1 MDLRSRGDW
10 ASTVDYVLWALATL
24 AAAWIVFLGL
34 ARLASFAVAPRPV
47 RADSP
52 TTDLPTEPPPA
63 VVGFL
68 VNGCRVDPDAAVATL
83 IDLAARRHLE
93 LYQPANDPDQTLV
106 RVRGP
111 EPEGLTAYE
120 QRVLDRVVTAA
131 GPERM
136 VPLAQLT
143 GGYATDGYRWA
154 AEFEREVRADAKD
167 RKLSTDGPTGVAV
180 LFIVLGFVLAC
191 FSGLLLPG
199 LIGGNLLGQSA
210 DLGAG
215 TWIGYAII
223 ALVVT
228 SILFVVGLVP
238 IVRWY
243 DRPRRSATGRAVT
256 ARWLGVDA
264 WLRGQGSSFAELPPA
279 SVAVWDRYLSYGAA
293 LGTTPVVSHAADL
306 AVGTREV
313 LWSHH
318 TGSWRRVRVRYQR
331 RGRASSFPPVTV
343 IVNALVMLGI
353 IAALFWY
360 GRTLPP
366 TPALLAAATVGAALA
381 LRSLYRLVR
390 ATVDWLAPVDIT
402 GLVLTRSTLPYL
414 TGMADLEGAP
424 GWRLAKAAMRP
435 ERQPYFV
442 VVDDG
447 RADVTIVWT
456 VYPSYLRSGQCQPGD
471 LVHLKGYRWCRFA
484 RKITVLPPG

>member
-1 MDLRSRGDW
+1 M
-10 ASTVDYVLWALATL
+10 DYVLGALVTL
-24 AAAWIVFLGL
+24 VAAWIVYLGL
-34 ARLASFAVAPRPV
+34 ARLASFAVAPRPIQ
-47 RADSP
+47 ADPP
-52 TTDLPTEPPPA
+52 TMDLPGEPSPA

-68 VNGCRVDPDAAVATL
+68 VNGCRVDPDAAVGTL
-83 IDLAARRHLE
+83 IDLAARRHIE
-93 LYQPANDPDQTLV
+93 LYQPANDPEQTLV
-106 RVRGP
+106 RVRDP
-111 EPEGLTAYE
+111 QPEGLTAYE
-120 QRVLDRVVTAA
+120 QRVLDRAVTAA

-154 AEFEREVRADAKD
+154 AEFEREVRADAKE
-167 RKLSTDGPTGVAV
+167 RKLSTDGPTGIAV

-191 FSGLLLPG
+191 FTGLFLPG
-199 LIGGNLLGQSA
+199 LVGGNLLEQNAS
-210 DLGAG
+210 LGVG
-215 TWIGYAII
+215 TWIGYAVI
-223 ALVVT
+223 ALVLT
-228 SILFVVGLVP
+228 SILFVVGLAP

-243 DRPRRSATGRAVT
+243 DRPHRSATGRAVT
-256 ARWLGVDA
+256 ARWLGVGL

-318 TGSWRRVRVRYQR
+318 TGSWRRIRVRYRR
-331 RGRASSFPPVTV
+331 RGRATSFPPVTV
-343 IVNALVMLGI
+343 IVNALVVLGI
-353 IAALFWY
+353 IAALFSY
-360 GRTLPP
+360 GWTLPP
-366 TPALLAAATVGAALA
+366 TPVLLAAAGVGAVLA
-381 LRSLYRLVR
+381 LRSLYRIVR
-390 ATVDWLAPVDIT
+390 ATLDWLAPVDIT

-424 GWRLAKAAMRP
+424 GWRLGRATMRP

-447 RADVTIVWT
+447 RAEVTTVWT
-456 VYPSYLRSGQCQPGD
+456 VYPSY
-471 LVHLKGYRWCRFA
+471 
-484 RKITVLPPG
+484 